1 MLTSHISSDQLDMFS
16 IKKNVEDKIRENK
29 DTFILQEIL
38 EYIGTTDPKVLSST
52 LQLDIKKIT
61 KIDFSHTLIRQHTTH

>member
-16 IKKNVEDKIRENK
+16 IKKNVEEKIKENK
-29 DTFILQEIL
+29 DTFILQEML

-61 KIDFSHTLIRQHTTH
+61 KIDFSHTVY